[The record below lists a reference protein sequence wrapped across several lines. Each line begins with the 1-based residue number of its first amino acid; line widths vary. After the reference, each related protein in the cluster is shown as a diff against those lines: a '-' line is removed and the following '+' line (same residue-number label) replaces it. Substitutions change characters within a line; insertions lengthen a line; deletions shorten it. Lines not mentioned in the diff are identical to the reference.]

1 MLTMSMRMHPIR
13 AQGPQ
18 VGRPVS
24 RLAPALSSKTNGIA
38 ACRGLSISAVKRSAV
53 KPNLQ
58 QQQQSSGAAGLEI
71 LCADGRRG
79 GKLKTRK
86 AAAKRYRVT
95 GSGRVVV
102 RHAGKNHFQEKKS
115 SSRKRKLSGTHLASE
130 THLNLIRGCLPYAK
144 VGK

>member
-1 MLTMSMRMHPIR
+1 MPTVKSV
-13 AQGPQ
+13 AQATSLG
-18 VGRPVS
+18 
-24 RLAPALSSKTNGIA
+24 
-38 ACRGLSISAVKRSAV
+38 
-53 KPNLQ
+53 
-58 QQQQSSGAAGLEI
+58 GLEI

-86 AAAKRYRVT
+86 SAAKRYRVT

-115 SSRKRKLSGTHLASE
+115 SSRRQKLSGMHLASD

-144 VGK
+144 VSK